1 MIYYKGEMIMDKV
14 VGKIVALGVPGL
26 VLLMAIEATGL
37 AGAAALT
44 TALAAIGPFGMLG
57 GIATLGLI
65 VVVSQGII
73 EYGFETLFKQVVKEL
88 IKNGETKESI
98 LSKINSY
105 WVSKSL
111 KLKLV
116 EVLEKNWNENFNNLS

>member
-1 MIYYKGEMIMDKV
+1 MDKI

-57 GIATLGLI
+57 GIATLGII

>member
-1 MIYYKGEMIMDKV
+1 MDKV

-57 GIATLGLI
+57 GIATL
-65 VVVSQGII
+65 VVSQGII
-73 EYGFETLFKQVVKEL
+73 EYGFEALFKQVVKEL

>member
-57 GIATLGLI
+57 GIATLGFI

>member
-1 MIYYKGEMIMDKV
+1 MIYYKGEMTMDKI

-57 GIATLGLI
+57 GIATLGII

>member
-57 GIATLGLI
+57 GIATLGII

>member
-1 MIYYKGEMIMDKV
+1 MDKI

-57 GIATLGLI
+57 GIATLGFI

-73 EYGFETLFKQVVKEL
+73 EFGFETLFKQVVKEL